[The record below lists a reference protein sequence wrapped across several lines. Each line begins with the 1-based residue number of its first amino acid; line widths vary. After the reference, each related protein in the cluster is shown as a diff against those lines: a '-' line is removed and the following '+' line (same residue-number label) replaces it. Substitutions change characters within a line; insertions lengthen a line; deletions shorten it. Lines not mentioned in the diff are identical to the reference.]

1 MEGKIMVCQ
10 NCGTTVPDGSM
21 FCPECGTPLQTNPE
35 PGLDSQEGGNYSQ
48 QYMEMTETGTAGRM
62 PGSQYGQNNQY
73 GPNGQYGQN
82 NQYGP
87 NGEYG
92 PDGRFDHSQMT
103 NNMSSTDYIY
113 EQTMTSGTQG
123 GNRYGGSQYGG
134 DQYGGGQYG
143 EGQYGGGQ
151 YGGGQ
156 YDGGQYGGGQ
166 YGGGQYGG
174 GRQGRYG
181 GGNKPSKKSLIP
193 IIASA
198 IAVIALLAVVLI
210 IFRPFDKVR
219 KDDDSSAADG
229 DISVSTES
237 VESDGGGGKAFGD
250 PTPTLTLTPT
260 PTATP
265 TPTPTPSP
273 SPTPLPTPTPTPIP
287 APTATPVPPAPDT
300 ITVYGGVQAPASD
313 FLFPESSS
321 TYLSY
326 ERMNQVLESSDQN
339 TMHARS
345 QLAINELLARYGYTF
360 TSSSSTA
367 QDARNQ
373 FEGKGWYQ
381 SVQSMCPS
389 NQWDVLRD
397 NYFNSYERANFKAL
411 NDWQKDHGVY
421 Y

>member
-1 MEGKIMVCQ
+1 MLCP
-10 NCGTTVPDGSM
+10 NCGTTIPDGSL
-21 FCPECGTPLQTNPE
+21 FCPECGTPLQANPE
-35 PGLDSQEGGNYSQ
+35 AGAGGRNGGNYSQ
-48 QYMEMTETGTAGRM
+48 EYMEMTETGTAGRM
-62 PGSQYGQNNQY
+62 PGGQYGQNNQY
-73 GPNGQYGQN
+73 GPDGQYGQN

-87 NGEYG
+87 NGGYG
-92 PDGRFDHSQMT
+92 PDGRFDNSQMT
-103 NNMSSTDYIY
+103 NNMSATDYIY
-113 EQTMTSGTQG
+113 EQTMTSGPQ
-123 GNRYGGSQYGG
+123 
-134 DQYGGGQYG
+134 GGGQYG
-143 EGQYGGGQ
+143 GNQYGGQYGGNQYGGGQ
-151 YGGGQ
+151 YGGQ
-156 YDGGQYGGGQ
+156 YGGNQYGGGQ
-166 YGGGQYGG
+166 YGGNQYGGQYGG
-174 GRQGRYG
+174 N
-181 GGNKPSKKSLIP
+181 NKPPKKPLIP
-193 IIASA
+193 IIASV
-198 IAVIALLAVVLI
+198 IAFIALLAVVLV
-210 IFRPFDKVR
+210 IFRPFEKVVVPS
-219 KDDDSSAADG
+219 DSSGTTSG

-237 VESDGGGGKAFGD
+237 VESDGGGGKSFGE

-273 SPTPLPTPTPTPIP
+273 SPTPLPTPTPTPSP
-287 APTATPVPPAPDT
+287 VPTATPVPPAPDT

-326 ERMNQVLESSDQN
+326 DRMNQVLESSDQN